1 MDPRDAD
8 DIEFDFFEDEPATTE
23 AQPSSRVRLPRR
35 GGRGTGTRRP
45 AGPPRG
51 LTPLLRLLAL
61 IAIVVALLVFFGLL
75 LQSCA
80 STSKH
85 DQYKNYMAKVGL
97 IAQASSKDGSDVGNA
112 LTTPGAKVADLETT
126 LARIAEAE
134 RSNVAA
140 AQRLNPPGPLRAQ
153 QLNLI
158 NALQL
163 RVNGINGLAES
174 VRATAGS

>member
-1 MDPRDAD
+1 MDTRDDD

-35 GGRGTGTRRP
+35 GGRGAGMRRP

-61 IAIVVALLVFFGLL
+61 IAIIVALLVFFGLL

-85 DQYKNYMAKVGL
+85 DQYKSYMAKAASV
-97 IAQASSKDGSDVGNA
+97 AQSSESDGAAVA
-112 LTTPGAKVADLETT
+112 TAMTTSGAK
-126 LARIAEAE
+126 
-134 RSNVAA
+134 
-140 AQRLNPPGPLRAQ
+140 
-153 QLNLI
+153 
-158 NALQL
+158 
-163 RVNGINGLAES
+163 
-174 VRATAGS
+174 

>member
-1 MDPRDAD
+1 MDPRDDD

-23 AQPSSRVRLPRR
+23 AQSSSRVRLPRR
-35 GGRGTGTRRP
+35 GGRGGGIRRA

-61 IAIVVALLVFFGLL
+61 IAIIVALLVFFGLL

-85 DQYKNYMAKVGL
+85 DEYKGYMDKVAL
-97 IAQASSKDGSDVGNA
+97 VAQASSKDGSDVANA
-112 LTTPGAKVADLETT
+112 LTTPGAKVADLEAT

-140 AQRLNPPGPLRAQ
+140 ARHLDPPGPLR
-153 QLNLI
+153 
-158 NALQL
+158 
-163 RVNGINGLAES
+163 
-174 VRATAGS
+174 